1 MTRIKLLTIVIAV
14 SCFFVTPAFATGGT
28 SFNQQN
34 LQQHYGGIAEQGA
47 QNNPTT
53 ESGVLSSD
61 LNAAARKRY
70 DNLKEMNVTERER
83 YDNLKAMNATTRE
96 RSDNLKAMN
105 AAENLTQDEVD
116 AYIAKENAYSAK
128 ENAYIAKENAYS
140 AKKNAHIS
148 QDVANKNNLN
158 QVAGTVSRT
167 PPANVS
173 GKAGCDFC
181 YSNNAWQACSSRCA
195 AGTVARTPGTALGY

>member
-34 LQQHYGGIAEQGA
+34 LQQYYGGIAEQGS
-47 QNNPTT
+47 QGSPTT
-53 ESGVLSSD
+53 QSGVLSSD
-61 LNAAARKRY
+61 LNGAARERY
-70 DNLKEMNVTERER
+70 DNLKEME
-83 YDNLKAMNATTRE
+83 DAG
-96 RSDNLKAMN
+96 
-105 AAENLTQDEVD
+105 NLTQDEV
-116 AYIAKENAYSAK
+116 NAY
-128 ENAYIAKENAYS
+128 
-140 AKKNAHIS
+140 IS

-173 GKAGCDFC
+173 GKTGCDFC
-181 YSNNAWQACSSRCA
+181 YSNNTWQACSSRCA
-195 AGTVARTPGTALGY
+195 AGAVARTPGTGQSPGLVSNPGSYPTPNTASGRRLVLGYE